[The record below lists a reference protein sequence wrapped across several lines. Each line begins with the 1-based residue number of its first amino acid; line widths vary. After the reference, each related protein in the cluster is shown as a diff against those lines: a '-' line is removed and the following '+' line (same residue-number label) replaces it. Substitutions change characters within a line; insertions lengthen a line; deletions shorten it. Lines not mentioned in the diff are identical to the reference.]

1 MTRIRGVVQ
10 HLKTSSITMIDFNKQ
25 PRCASC
31 PYCLSYGENCFRCA
45 ERMEY
50 KEDGSCKW
58 EAEKREQCRWDALT
72 DCDDE

>member
-1 MTRIRGVVQ
+1 MT
-10 HLKTSSITMIDFNKQ
+10 DFNKQ
-25 PRCASC
+25 PHCLTCCYCNKYSEN
-31 PYCLSYGENCFRCA
+31 PYCA

-72 DCDDE
+72 DYDIEED